1 MRVQAFHF
9 MCATKSDIECVCVQQ
24 KESQKVRV
32 CMCVWDRERP
42 RARARER
49 ERERDRGET
58 GKAAMDFFVC
68 CNSSLDRSSLG
79 WWNEGWGEISATSG
93 QVTFRPNP
101 NLSDF
106 KKDLVRSSWNEK
118 KFVEFDF
125 LHFRPSRRFLSSCIF
140 LFGWVPVKLNTS
152 DLIVV
157 GEVLVVRRTTVRVP
171 RWMR

>member
-32 CMCVWDRERP
+32 CMCVWERERT

-93 QVTFRPNP
+93 QVTFRPKH

-106 KKDLVRSSWNEK
+106 KKRFSSKFLKREK
-118 KFVEFDF
+118 IRWIWLFAFSAIQTFSQF
-125 LHFRPSRRFLSSCIF
+125 LHFLVWMSSC
-140 LFGWVPVKLNTS
+140 
-152 DLIVV
+152 
-157 GEVLVVRRTTVRVP
+157 
-171 RWMR
+171 